1 MPPQGEV
8 VHATT
13 KEQVREILNAVKDKI
28 VVVDYFAEW
37 CGPCMKFA
45 PSFTKLAG
53 EFTETTV
60 FMKVNVD
67 QVPEAAEAQ
76 EVQSLPTFVLFFN
89 GQRQADCVGA
99 SYEKLKS
106 VIEDVQRKA
115 AIAKAG

>member
-1 MPPQGEV
+1 MPQGEV

-13 KEQVREILNAVKDKI
+13 KEQVHELLHAVKDKI

-45 PSFTKLAG
+45 PSFSKLAG
-53 EFTETTV
+53 EYSETAV
-60 FMKVNVD
+60 FVKVNVD
-67 QVPEAAEAQ
+67 QVPDAAESQ

-89 GQRQADCVGA
+89 GQRQAECVGA
-99 SYEKLKS
+99 SYEKLRS
-106 VIEDVQRKA
+106 VIDGVQNKA